1 MVMNVTPTKIPD
13 TGEVPIKIL
22 PLEGPTKSKDI
33 LSDPEKLGFGQNFTD
48 RMFSMVYSDN
58 KWTEATIKRNEP
70 INLDPAALVFHYAQ
84 EIFEGM
90 KAFRQENGR
99 VVLFRPEKNISR
111 MNQSADRMCMPE
123 IDSTLFFEGLK
134 KLVALEKEWVP
145 KADGASL
152 YLRPT
157 FIATQPVLGVR
168 PSNQYLFFIILSP
181 SGPYFPEGFKPIKIY
196 VSDKYVRATP
206 GGTGFAKAGGNY
218 AASLKALEDAEKAG
232 SPQVL
237 WLDAIH
243 REYIEEVGAMN
254 YAVVKDGVMYTAPLD
269 NGTILPGITRDSV
282 LQLCKDLDIPYK
294 EESLSI
300 NKVLEGI
307 KDGSITES
315 FGIGTAAVIAPVG
328 SLIYKN
334 KEHVINDFK
343 IGSISQK
350 LYDTLTGIQRGRI
363 PDTHDWIVSVE

>member
-1 MVMNVTPTKIPD
+1 MVMNVTPTKIPE

-22 PLEGPTKSKDI
+22 PLDGPTKSKDI
-33 LSDPEKLGFGQNFTD
+33 LSTPDKLGFGQNFTD
-48 RMFSMVYSDN
+48 RMFSMEYIN
-58 KWTEATIKRNEP
+58 KKWHDATIKKNEP
-70 INLDPAALVFHYAQ
+70 LTLDPACLVFHYGQ

-90 KAFRQENGR
+90 KGFRQENGR
-99 VVLFRPEKNISR
+99 IVLFRPESNIQR
-111 MNQSADRMCMPE
+111 MNQSAERMCMPK
-123 IDSTLFFEGLK
+123 IDSKLFLEGLK

-145 KADGASL
+145 KAEGASL
-152 YLRPT
+152 YIRPT
-157 FIATQPVLGVR
+157 YIATQPILGVR

-206 GGTGFAKAGGNY
+206 GGTGFAKTGGNY
-218 AASLKALEDAEKAG
+218 AASLKALEDAGKAG

-254 YAVVKDGVMYTAPLD
+254 FAVVQNGTVYTAPLD
-269 NGTILPGITRDSV
+269 KGTILPGITRDSV
-282 LQLCKDLDIPYK
+282 IQLCKDQNIPYK

-300 NKVLEGI
+300 NKVIAGI
-307 KDGSITES
+307 KDGSVTET

-328 SLIYKN
+328 SLIYKGE
-334 KEHVINDFK
+334 EHVINNFE
-343 IGSISQK
+343 IGDISQK
-350 LYDTLTGIQRGRI
+350 LYDTLTGIQRGRL
-363 PDTHDWIVSVE
+363 PDTHNWIVSVQ